1 MPGCRYLNH
10 GRRMSMTNADRIRMM
25 TDEEL
30 TKIIMCPYD
39 TFGESVDIMP
49 CIRNGKVQVSVTP
62 QFCYVC
68 MRKWLRAELE
78 EEPKSTIPESVK
90 DFIHRRFMTKQ

>member
-1 MPGCRYLNH
+1 
-10 GRRMSMTNADRIRMM
+10 MTNADRIRMM

-30 TKIIMCPYD
+30 MKIIMCPYD

-49 CIRNGKVQVSVTP
+49 CIRDGKVQVSVTP
-62 QFCYVC
+62 QFCYEC

>member
-1 MPGCRYLNH
+1 
-10 GRRMSMTNADRIRMM
+10 MTNADRIRMM

-49 CIRNGKVQVSVTP
+49 CIRDGKVQVSVSP
-62 QFCYVC
+62 QFCYEC
-68 MRKWLRAELE
+68 MRKWLLAESE
-78 EEPKSTIPESVK
+78 EEPKSAIPESVK
-90 DFIHRRFMTKQ
+90 ESMEFVPVERVTQVLDVALVR

>member
-1 MPGCRYLNH
+1 
-10 GRRMSMTNADRIRMM
+10 MSMTNADRIRMM

-49 CIRNGKVQVSVTP
+49 CIRDGK
-62 QFCYVC
+62 FRYLC
-68 MRKWLRAELE
+68 LRSFVMSA
-78 EEPKSTIPESVK
+78 
-90 DFIHRRFMTKQ
+90 

>member
-1 MPGCRYLNH
+1 
-10 GRRMSMTNADRIRMM
+10 MTNADRIRMM

-39 TFGESVDIMP
+39 TVGESVDIMP
-49 CIRNGKVQVSVTP
+49 CIRDGKVQVSVSP
-62 QFCYVC
+62 QFCYEC
-68 MRKWLRAELE
+68 MRKWLRAESE
-78 EEPKSTIPESVK
+78 EELKSAIPESVK